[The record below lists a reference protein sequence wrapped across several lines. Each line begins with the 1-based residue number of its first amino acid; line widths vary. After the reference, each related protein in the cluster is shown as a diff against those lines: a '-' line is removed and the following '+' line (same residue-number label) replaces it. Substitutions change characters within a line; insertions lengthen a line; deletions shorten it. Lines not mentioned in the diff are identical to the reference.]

1 MALTNRVQRNCA
13 DLHKKVSERDRL
25 RPPRGGLSACAMHA
39 RVAQTVADGT
49 SCGAAQSVRAARL
62 SAIGTFL
69 VFAATLTLAIRA

>member
-1 MALTNRVQRNCA
+1 
-13 DLHKKVSERDRL
+13 
-25 RPPRGGLSACAMHA
+25 MHA